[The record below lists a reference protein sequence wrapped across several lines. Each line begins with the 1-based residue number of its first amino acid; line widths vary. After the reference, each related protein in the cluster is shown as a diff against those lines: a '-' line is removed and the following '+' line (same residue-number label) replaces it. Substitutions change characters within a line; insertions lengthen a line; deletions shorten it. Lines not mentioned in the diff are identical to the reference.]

1 VYGENMSHVKDKS
14 KNEILEAMVGTAMP
28 TSPAHEQQKA
38 GIIVRCTED
47 IEKSIKSLENQ
58 LVKNADASDRMGEKV
73 FWLNIILA
81 VATLVGAVAT
91 VVIAIK
97 TP

>member
-1 VYGENMSHVKDKS
+1 MSHVKDMS

-58 LVKNADASDRMGEKV
+58 LVKNADASDRMGGES
-73 FWLNIILA
+73 FLA
-81 VATLVGAVAT
+81 EYYFSSSNSSWCCRNCRNSH
-91 VVIAIK
+91 
-97 TP
+97 

>member
-1 VYGENMSHVKDKS
+1 MSHVKDKS

-47 IEKSIKSLENQ
+47 IEQSIKSLENQ
-58 LVKNADASDRMGEKV
+58 LVKNAEASDRMGTKV

-81 VATLVGAVAT
+81 IATLVGALAT
-91 VVIAIK
+91 VVIAFK